1 MSDPTT
7 PDAVSS
13 QPPSEKEKG
22 GKRSQEDFFLE
33 SLSQAMLSVAL
44 RLDLLPGQ
52 VTLVVSEI
60 LDAPGDEA
68 VYASCFG
75 HRSSDGQPFEQK
87 KTNKDEQG
95 VISQILDL
103 CARMNDGR
111 PPWVN
116 LTLLLSAESTDPGS
130 AQVQFWT
137 TSRETVEE
145 GGGRAAFQALH
156 ALPAEALMT
165 IFVDG
170 MHRG

>member
-1 MSDPTT
+1 MSDQIA
-7 PDAVSS
+7 PDTESS
-13 QPPSEKEKG
+13 QPPDEG
-22 GKRSQEDFFLE
+22 GKRSQEGFFLD
-33 SLSQAMLSVAL
+33 SLSQALLSVAL

-52 VTLVVSEI
+52 VTLVVSEV

-75 HRSSDGQPFEQK
+75 SRATPGQPFVQK
-87 KTNKDEQG
+87 RLNKDEQS
-95 VISQILDL
+95 VIGQILDL

-111 PPWVN
+111 PEWVN
-116 LTLLLSAESTDPGS
+116 LTLLLSAESSEPGS

-137 TSRETVEE
+137 TSRETIEDDD
-145 GGGRAAFQALH
+145 GRAAFQALH
-156 ALPAEALMT
+156 ALPVEALMT